1 MCLCYKVGV
10 AVRRT
15 ASRDV
20 QDSSGNALA
29 RPTSVIAPR
38 VLALL
43 PILSRISN
51 IPSAY
56 RNPMSA
62 DYYIGRAGLL
72 NTNVVK
78 LRLGLFYTVRM

>member
-20 QDSSGNALA
+20 QDGSGNALA
-29 RPTSVIAPR
+29 RPTSAVAPR

-43 PILSRISN
+43 PILSRISDVPSLAE
-51 IPSAY
+51 IPYHVS
-56 RNPMSA
+56 
-62 DYYIGRAGLL
+62 RAGLL
-72 NTNVVK
+72 NTDAVK
-78 LRLGLFYTVRM
+78 LRLGLFCTARL